1 MLLYEITLKV
11 VGKKHTAP
19 VVYCTQQRFRRFKEL
34 HQELHKLA
42 AELARAIKEKVRGL
56 LPTAPSSSSSS
67 SSMPQQP
74 LSPEATAP
82 YENFMDLISAVF
94 PTGMKTMLRLSL
106 NDSDLSE
113 RYNFWYYLASVVS
126 SLVLS
131 ASH

>member
-34 HQELHKLA
+34 YQELHKLA
-42 AELARAIKEKVRGL
+42 AELARATKEKVRGL
-56 LPTAPSSSSSS
+56 LPTAPSSS

-113 RYNFWYYLASVVS
+113 RYTFWYNLASVVS